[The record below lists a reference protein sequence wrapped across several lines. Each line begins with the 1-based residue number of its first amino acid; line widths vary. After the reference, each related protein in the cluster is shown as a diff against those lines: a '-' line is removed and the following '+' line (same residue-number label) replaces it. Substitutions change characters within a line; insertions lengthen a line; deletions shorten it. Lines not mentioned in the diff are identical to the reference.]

1 MRTSD
6 TVEAGDERA
15 RPVSGPD
22 HEGRFRAGAWGL
34 IRRDDGRVLLLLHAR
49 AGVWT
54 LPGGR
59 VEPGETPKE
68 AAVREVWEETGLRGT
83 AGRLLLVRHAR
94 AGTWFGP
101 LRRTA
106 DALHFVFAMDVPA
119 GRFADFRLQEEEAL
133 DACWWAPG
141 EPVNGTDAPLPALV
155 TAAVEAAAGR
165 LEAAVYLEDEEVR

>member
-1 MRTSD
+1 MGTAERTGGPA
-6 TVEAGDERA
+6 AGPDYRA
-15 RPVSGPD
+15 RFG
-22 HEGRFRAGAWGL
+22 AGAWGV

-94 AGTWFGP
+94 PGTWFGP
-101 LRRTA
+101 LRRTS

-119 GRFADFRLQEEEAL
+119 ERLAGLRLQEDEAL
-133 DACWWAPG
+133 DALWWAPG
-141 EPVNGTDAPLPALV
+141 EPVDGTGTPVPALV
-155 TAAVEAAAGR
+155 TAAVEAAALRPEG
-165 LEAAVYLEDEEVR
+165 AVYLEDDEVR